1 MQLLHIDIISGFL
14 LILGVESIAHKLVD
28 HKGKGKVEYQT
39 NNNEDGDDFNVG
51 DTPDDMKLKIPRI
64 SGQGDGQSHRS
75 TNCQDDHLTIPVP
88 TSNRKP
94 LPSVSPCFSSKKV
107 LGIRITYIEIIPTP
121 YLSSSYHQRT
131 SDQEAPIRH
140 VRDSPATTPP
150 LTAPRSNRPAEVGR
164 RRRKPRGRCCQ
175 VSAPS

>member
-14 LILGVESIAHKLVD
+14 LILGVESIAHKFVD

-94 LPSVSPCFSSKKV
+94 LTSVSPCFSSKKV
-107 LGIRITYIEIIPTP
+107 LGIWEYVLHILRLYLRHIFLPVIIKE
-121 YLSSSYHQRT
+121 L
-131 SDQEAPIRH
+131 PIRKPQ
-140 VRDSPATTPP
+140 SAT
-150 LTAPRSNRPAEVGR
+150 
-164 RRRKPRGRCCQ
+164 
-175 VSAPS
+175 

>member
-14 LILGVESIAHKLVD
+14 LILGVESIAHMLVD

-94 LPSVSPCFSSKKV
+94 LTSVSPCFSSKKV
-107 LGIRITYIEIIPTP
+107 LGIWEYVLHILRL
-121 YLSSSYHQRT
+121 YLRHIFLPVIFK
-131 SDQEAPIRH
+131 ELPIRKPQ
-140 VRDSPATTPP
+140 SAT
-150 LTAPRSNRPAEVGR
+150 
-164 RRRKPRGRCCQ
+164 
-175 VSAPS
+175 